1 MRVPQRLIDY
11 LSAIPLPAWLTI
23 TQGRLAGEPFPVF
36 PWQRRFVQG
45 AFAPEVIEAALIA
58 DRGRNNGNTTLITG
72 GCCAWT
78 PW

>member
-11 LSAIPLPAWLTI
+11 LSGLTI

-45 AFAPEVIEAALIA
+45 AFAPEVIEAALIEVGTMA
-58 DRGRNNGNTTLITG
+58 IRH
-72 GCCAWT
+72 
-78 PW
+78 

>member
-11 LSAIPLPAWLTI
+11 LSGPTI

-58 DRGRNNGNTTLITG
+58 G
-72 GCCAWT
+72 
-78 PW
+78 

>member
-11 LSAIPLPAWLTI
+11 LSGLTI
-23 TQGRLAGEPFPVF
+23 THGRLAGEPFPVF